1 MNKKLTAAIVIV
13 LVALLAAIVVYIGDD
28 SIAKSGERVS
38 FNVSSGS
45 YGLSEVI
52 KDIKT
57 KPYYEGYDA
66 ETLKWMESLGTK
78 QVYFGN
84 GSIVIM
90 NNLDGLKIPRPPDVT
105 DADIYDHFSAEVIEK
120 HSLCDKYPNVYYVK
134 NVNFDDHEIVSNGL
148 A

>member
-1 MNKKLTAAIVIV
+1 MNRKLAAIIVIM
-13 LVALLAAIVVYIGDD
+13 LVALLALIVVYIGDD
-28 SIAKSGERVS
+28 STSKSGERVS

-52 KDIKT
+52 KNIKT

-66 ETLKWMESLGTK
+66 ETVKWMESLGNK

-84 GSIVIM
+84 GSIIIM
-90 NNLDGLKIPRPPDVT
+90 NNLDALKIPRPPDVT
-105 DADIYDHFSAEVIEK
+105 DAYIYDHFTAEVIEK
-120 HSLCDKYPNVYYVK
+120 HSLCEKYPTVYYVK
-134 NVNFDDHEIVSNGL
+134 DVNFDNHEIVSNGL